1 MAISPSM
8 LSQLAASGKHS
19 QTAPAQLQVN
29 SAHALQKVAGL
40 DLQLGKT
47 FQIQIQKIEGQQVQ
61 FLMAGQRLTAATELP
76 LQNGMKLEV
85 KITQLQP
92 QLTLQVQP
100 ANKETAQMLALQTAY
115 RQLLPNQMPLNQGLQ
130 QLWQMSQSPA
140 LPNLVQGALS
150 QLFEQLFRPS
160 AQMTPHQLKQ
170 QLQGAGLFLE
180 NQLAQKG
187 RPPQQD
193 FKARLLQLM
202 QWLGQPTQNAEDA
215 LEKPRQTVSQMLN
228 RLTLQQLQ
236 ASQHPQAVAIELPLH
251 PDSPLNPIEIDIRK
265 QTASGDPL
273 WEVMVQTTLE
283 AGQIKAK
290 LVYHRATVNAGLW
303 SDQIPLY
310 TTIESQLDQL
320 QLGLQQAGVPVGR
333 LFMSP
338 HEPQQD
344 QTMDKVALIDIHI

>member
-8 LSQLAASGKHS
+8 LSQLAASGKQA
-19 QTAPAQLQVN
+19 QTTPAQLQVN
-29 SAHALQKVAGL
+29 NAQALQKVAGL
-40 DLQLGKT
+40 DLQIGKT
-47 FQIQIQKIEGQQVQ
+47 FPIQIQKIEGQQVQ

-85 KITQLQP
+85 KVTQLQP
-92 QLTLQVQP
+92 QVTLQVQP

-140 LPNLVQGALS
+140 ISNLIQGALS

-160 AQMTPHQLKQ
+160 TQMTPQQLKQ

-187 RPPQQD
+187 RPAPQD

-202 QWLGQPTQNAEDA
+202 QWLGSSNQDA
-215 LEKPRQTVSQMLN
+215 QDTLEKPRQVVSQMLN

-236 ASQHPQAVAIELPLH
+236 ASQHPQTVAIELPLH
-251 PDSPLNPIEIDIRK
+251 PDSELNPIEIDIRK

-273 WEVMVQTTLE
+273 WEVMVQTSLE

-290 LVYHRATVNAGLW
+290 LIYHRATVNAGLW
-303 SDQIPLY
+303 SDQKALY

-320 QLGLQQAGVPVGR
+320 QKGLKQAGVAVGR
-333 LFMSP
+333 VFMSP

-344 QTMDKVALIDIHI
+344 QTLEKVALIDIHI